1 MPTTPPVDV
10 SGFERGQVL
19 RQPITVWLV
28 IKSQDQRER
37 RARMVD
43 KLRRG
48 EKIGRLA
55 PRPVAEG
62 LLLKYRLPRVGN
74 ATVPTGDAATPEG
87 EGAAD
92 GGDTV
97 PDVDGQVRAS
107 DAVLAVDGALSVAR
121 LREPRHIYRCADD
134 RYLLTEIGRVDLI
147 DGGGEILDTF
157 THPYFAFLHTVVLDR
172 AHRHMLVAASG
183 YDAILELDLE
193 TKQESWRWFGWDHGF
208 NPNDEGVWY
217 ANTSA
222 RAEELERQGRSARY
236 IDPGEYNEQGLLT
249 GARTTHPN
257 VALYNPYTDETT
269 IIASLG
275 YGQIVEIDRASG
287 DHRVVLDAG
296 VPVLHGLAPY
306 RDGWIVA
313 NTCRGELWLMDRDFN
328 PTRTYDFTGLP
339 GKPAELGD
347 IEWLQHVTPLADGRF
362 ACLDANRGIIVV
374 DVSARRY
381 EILLPD
387 PEWCIQDLLVIE
399 PVA

>member
-1 MPTTPPVDV
+1 MPTIPTLDV
-10 SGFERGQVL
+10 SGFERGRVL
-19 RQPITVWLV
+19 REPMTVWLV
-28 IKSQDQRER
+28 VKSQDQLER

-62 LLLKYRLPRVGN
+62 LLLKYRLPPAAGPGP
-74 ATVPTGDAATPEG
+74 AAGDAARDACDAAPSAG
-87 EGAAD
+87 GAAPEA
-92 GGDTV
+92 GDARL
-97 PDVDGQVRAS
+97 D
-107 DAVLAVDGALSVAR
+107 VDGALSLAR
-121 LREPRHIYRCADD
+121 LREPRHIYRCEGD
-134 RYLLTEIGRVDLI
+134 RFLLTEIGRVDLI
-147 DGGGEILDTF
+147 DQEGRILDTF

-172 AHRHMLVAASG
+172 AQQHMLVTASG
-183 YDAILELDLE
+183 YDAILELE
-193 TKQESWRWFGWDHGF
+193 VESKRESWRWFGWDHGF

-217 ANTSA
+217 TNTPA
-222 RAEELERQGRSARY
+222 KAEELERQGHAARY
-236 IDPGEYNEQGLLT
+236 IDPQHYNEQGLLT
-249 GARTTHPN
+249 GTRTTHPN
-257 VALYNPYTDETT
+257 VALYNPYADEAT
-269 IIASLG
+269 IVASLG

-313 NTCRGELWLMDRDFN
+313 NTCRGELWLMDRDFDV
-328 PTRTYDFTGLP
+328 TSSYDFTGLP

-347 IEWLQHVTPLADGRF
+347 IEWLQHVTPLAGGRL

-374 DVSARRY
+374 DVNERRY
-381 EILLPD
+381 EILQPD
-387 PEWCIQDLLVIE
+387 PDWCIQDLLVIE